1 MLLYHSYLL
10 QLPFAHSA
18 CSGFSSRYSDSL
30 LEKSLCNQDR
40 SSLHCW
46 QHSSLPSPHHG
57 QSHSLPASWPPVH
70 CSPDSCIYH
79 TGISWSLYPGNT
91 RLPVWLYPGL
101 PLHQCTAVLS
111 CRTIF
116 IDQFFSKRMP
126 HRSSFFCKNFRSI
139 LFLQRSLQ

>member
-57 QSHSLPASWPPVH
+57 QSHSLPASWH
-70 CSPDSCIYH
+70 LLHYIPDSCIYC
-79 TGISWSLYPGNT
+79 IS
-91 RLPVWLYPGL
+91 PVSILHQDSTALQALLYPGL